1 MGQVVDAASARIS
14 LEKEVIANDAALLHV
29 QTSFYDSEE
38 SMNIA
43 V

>member
-1 MGQVVDAASARIS
+1 MGQAVDAASARIS
-14 LEKEVIANDAALLHV
+14 LEKEVIDNVADLFHV